1 MIEVRSHFLP
11 HWIVIVNVIVIV
23 IVITDQSHLNQE
35 LSKENLEKIFKSKI
49 KIKLFIE
56 GQQDPE

>member
-35 LSKENLEKIFKSKI
+35 LSKENLEKIFKSKRKI
-49 KIKLFIE
+49 KIK
-56 GQQDPE
+56 